1 MHGPVCVHNPFHF
14 AHADGTPFLPFGT
27 TCCAWTHQPLAM
39 HAQTLQTLG
48 QAHFNKLRM
57 GVFPKDYIYNAN
69 EPRHPMFEIG
79 ADGKQ
84 DLDRPNVAAFRH
96 LDQQVRGAEVQAAAA
111 TKLAPFVEAVQ
122 QALLADARRPRRE
135 RRTAKAS
142 TRRRIKARE
151 QACGARPAEEG

>member
-69 EPRHPMFEIG
+69 EPLHPMFEIG
-79 ADGKQ
+79 ADGEQ
-84 DLDRPNVAAFRH
+84 DLDRPNVAALRH
-96 LDQQVRGAEVQAAAA
+96 LDQQVRGAEVQAAAGA
-111 TKLAPFVEAVQ
+111 HEAGAVRRGS
-122 QALLADARRPRRE
+122 AADAAGRRE
-135 RRTAKAS
+135 AAQEG
-142 TRRRIKARE
+142 AAHCQGQH
-151 QACGARPAEEG
+151 QAAHQGP